1 MRRVILIGVAVIVVA
16 GVGALVVAGTVG
28 FGSSPSAAGSSTL
41 PPATAKVSRGTLLA
55 TENVDGTL
63 GYGDATAVSTH
74 AQGTITALP
83 ALGVTIKRG
92 QAAFRVDDKPVVL
105 LYGQQP
111 LYRTLAPGVEGAD
124 VAEFEKELKALG
136 YTGFTVDDEYTSA
149 TASAVKD
156 WQDDLG
162 LNETGT
168 VDPGRVVIAAGPIRV
183 SKLSTHLGDSAGGA
197 VLEYTSTSRT
207 VTVDLDVA
215 KQDMAKVG
223 ATATVELPNGNTV
236 PAKVT
241 AVGTV
246 ATTTPASAGQEAT
259 TTVEVDV
266 TLDDQSK
273 LGSYDEAPVSVTLV
287 ADKREN
293 VLIVPVAALLALS
306 EGGYGVQVVDNGQ
319 ARVVAVKTGLFANN
333 KVEISGDGIAEGT
346 VVGMPS

>member
-1 MRRVILIGVAVIVVA
+1 MRRVILVGVALVVVA
-16 GVGALVVAGTVG
+16 GIGALVVAGTVG

-41 PPATAKVSRGTLLA
+41 PPATAKVTRGTLVA
-55 TENVDGTL
+55 TEAVDGTL
-63 GYGDATAVSTH
+63 GYGDATVIATH
-74 AQGTITALP
+74 AHGTITALP
-83 ALGVTIKRG
+83 VLGAIVRRG

-111 LYRTLAPGVEGAD
+111 LYRTLAPGVEGTD
-124 VAEFEKELKALG
+124 VAEFEKELAALG
-136 YTGFTVDDEYTSA
+136 YKGFTADDTYTSA

-162 LNETGT
+162 LDETGT
-168 VDPGRVVIAAGPIRV
+168 VDPSQVVVAPGPIRV
-183 SKLSTHLGDSAGGA
+183 SKLVANLGDSAGGA
-197 VLEYTSTSRT
+197 VLDYTSTTRT
-207 VTVDLDVA
+207 VSINLDVA

-223 ATATVELPNGNTV
+223 AAATVELPNGTTV

-246 ATTTPASAGQEAT
+246 ATSTPASAGQDAT

-266 TLDDQSK
+266 TLEDQSK

-287 ADKREN
+287 SDQREN
-293 VLIVPVAALLALS
+293 VLIVPVAALLALA
-306 EGGYGVQVVDNGQ
+306 EGGYGVQVVDSGQ
-319 ARVVAVKTGLFANN
+319 THIVAVKTGLFANN
-333 KVEISGDGIAEGT
+333 KVEISGDGIADGT

>member
-1 MRRVILIGVAVIVVA
+1 MRRVILIGVAIIVVA

-41 PPATAKVSRGTLLA
+41 PPATAKVTRGTLVA
-55 TENVDGTL
+55 TEGVDGTL
-63 GYGDATAVSTH
+63 GYGDATVISTH
-74 AQGTITALP
+74 AHGTITALP
-83 ALGVTIKRG
+83 ALGATVKRG
-92 QAAFRVDDKPVVL
+92 QATFRVDDKPVVL

-124 VAEFEKELKALG
+124 VAEFEKELRALR
-136 YTGFTVDDEYTSA
+136 YTGFTVDGEYTSA
-149 TASAVKD
+149 TASAVRD

-162 LNETGT
+162 LDETGT
-168 VDPGRVVIAAGPIRV
+168 VDPSAVVVAPGPIRV
-183 SKLSTHLGDSAGGA
+183 SKLTANLGDSAGGP
-197 VLEYTSTSRT
+197 VLSYTSTTRT
-207 VTVDLDVA
+207 VSIDLDVA

-223 ATATVELPNGNTV
+223 AAATVELPNGTSV
-236 PAKVT
+236 PGKVT

-266 TLDDQSK
+266 TLNDQSK

-287 ADKREN
+287 SEQRGN
-293 VLIVPVAALLALS
+293 VLVVPVAALLALA

-319 ARVVAVKTGLFANN
+319 ARIVAVKTGLFANN
-333 KVEISGDGIAEGT
+333 RVEISGDGIAEGT